1 MMNKA
6 KLNVYRKVL
15 HKVCEKSDAAEE
27 FIKTKI
33 EEICLQKK
41 LLVKEVSY
49 FASKRLCFV
58 VAFN

>member
-33 EEICLQKK
+33 EEIVFRKN
-41 LLVKEVSY
+41 Y
-49 FASKRLCFV
+49 WWKR
-58 VAFN
+58 